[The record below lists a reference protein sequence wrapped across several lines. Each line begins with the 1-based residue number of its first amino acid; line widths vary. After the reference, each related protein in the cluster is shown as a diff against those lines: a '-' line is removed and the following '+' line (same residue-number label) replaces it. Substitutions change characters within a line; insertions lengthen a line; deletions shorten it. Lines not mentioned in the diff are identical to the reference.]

1 MLTKT
6 RELKKI
12 KNKIDEDLQK
22 ISHYILRV
30 HHVKA
35 HYHVKFYFKTRNLQ
49 CAEAASTDHSKSY
62 IIII

>member
-6 RELKKI
+6 RELK
-12 KNKIDEDLQK
+12 NKLDEDLQK
-22 ISHYILRV
+22 ISHFILRV

-35 HYHVKFYFKTRNLQ
+35 YYHAKFYFKTRNLQ
-49 CAEAASTDHSKSY
+49 CAEGASTDHSKSY